1 MANETERQSAIAFLT
16 PLVELKTEWE
26 QKKRD
31 KSNAQYEL
39 NRVKKILETHFED
52 DEEKATAVNKVKSI
66 PRKAGLLSILG
77 FLFLFLGLVGIANV
91 LIVIDTINISFR
103 RDDYA
108 LVVLVMSLISFLLMA
123 FKMDFYKVSKTY
135 QVSDLNRKL
144 LVKLFIFGSILG
156 FVGWNMTW
164 HEYLKDYY
172 DDYLNY
178 HRNKTW
184 FELFKY
190 GHDIVRFPIVM
201 GVMGGLGLLLTWLT
215 VFFKFYLSAR
225 FLKKAY
231 KEKQDGERES
241 VKEVQEYYVELQDQ
255 AELSAREL
263 ADFEE
268 KKLPHLTQSVPADFL
283 ERDKLRVALDG
294 LLSQR
299 ANSLS
304 EAYNYVDDIFF
315 KREMLSQQSALE
327 SRARSAEYAAAE
339 AKRRAES
346 AESDAA
352 YARREAERAQSQASW
367 AQQQASWAAHDAA
380 VLNAYT
386 KK

>member
-26 QKKRD
+26 QKKQD
-31 KSNAQYEL
+31 KYKFQCEL
-39 NRVKKILETHFED
+39 NRVKEILENHFKD

-91 LIVIDTINISFR
+91 LIVTDIINISFR
-103 RDDYA
+103 SDDYA
-108 LVVLVMSLISFLLMA
+108 LVVLVISLISFLLMA

-144 LVKLFIFGSILG
+144 FVKLFIFGSILV
-156 FVGWNMTW
+156 FVGWNITW

-172 DDYLNY
+172 DNYL
-178 HRNKTW
+178 NKTW
-184 FELFKY
+184 SELFKY
-190 GHDIVRFPIVM
+190 KHPIVM
-201 GVMGGLGLLLTWLT
+201 FLIVIGIAGGLGLLLTWLT

-231 KEKQDGERES
+231 KEKQDDERES
-241 VKEVQEYYVELQDQ
+241 VKEAQEYYAELQEQ

-283 ERDKLRVALDG
+283 EWDKLRVALDG

-304 EAYNYVDDIFF
+304 EAYNYVDDVFF
-315 KREMLSQQSALE
+315 KRQMLSQQSELE

-346 AESDAA
+346 AESEAA
-352 YARREAERAQSQASW
+352 YARREAERAQSQASR

-386 KK
+386 RK

>member
-31 KSNAQYEL
+31 KYNSQCEL
-39 NRVKKILETHFED
+39 NRVKEILENHFKD

-91 LIVIDTINISFR
+91 LIVIDIINISLFGA
-103 RDDYA
+103 DYP
-108 LVVLVMSLISFLLMA
+108 LVVLVISLISFLLMV

-156 FVGWNMTW
+156 FVGWNMAW
-164 HEYLKDYY
+164 HEYLKYYY
-172 DDYLNY
+172 DDYLNM
-178 HRNKTW
+178 TW
-184 FELFKY
+184 SELFKY
-190 GHDIVRFPIVM
+190 KHPIVM
-201 GVMGGLGLLLTWLT
+201 FLIVIGVMGGLGLLLTWLT

-241 VKEVQEYYVELQDQ
+241 VKEVQEYYAELQEQ

-283 ERDKLRVALDG
+283 EWDKLRVALDG

-304 EAYNYVDDIFF
+304 EAYNYVDDVFF
-315 KREMLSQQSALE
+315 KRQMLSQQSALE

-380 VLNAYT
+380 VLSAYT

>member
-39 NRVKKILETHFED
+39 NRVKKILETHFAD
-52 DEEKATAVNKVKSI
+52 DEKKATAVNKVKSI

-77 FLFLFLGLVGIANV
+77 FLFLFLGLVGITNI
-91 LIVIDTINISFR
+91 LIITDIIKISIH

-108 LVVLVMSLISFLLMA
+108 LVVLVMSLISFLLMV

-156 FVGWNMTW
+156 FVGWNMAW
-164 HEYLKDYY
+164 HEYLKYYY
-172 DDYLNY
+172 DDYLNM
-178 HRNKTW
+178 TW
-184 FELFKY
+184 SELFKY
-190 GHDIVRFPIVM
+190 KHPIVM
-201 GVMGGLGLLLTWLT
+201 FLIVIGVMGGLGLLLTWLT
-215 VFFKFYLSAR
+215 VFFKFYRSAR

-241 VKEVQEYYVELQDQ
+241 VKEAQEYYAELQEK
-255 AELSAREL
+255 AELSTREL

-268 KKLPHLTQSVPADFL
+268 KKLPQLTQSVPADCL
-283 ERDKLRVALDG
+283 EEDKLRVALDG

-304 EAYNYVDDIFF
+304 EAYNYVDDVFF
-315 KREMLSQQSALE
+315 KRQMLSQQSELE

-367 AQQQASWAAHDAA
+367 AQQQASWAAARSRS
-380 VLNAYT
+380 
-386 KK
+386 

>member
-26 QKKRD
+26 QKKQD
-31 KSNAQYEL
+31 KYKFQCEL
-39 NRVKKILETHFED
+39 NKVKKILENHFKD
-52 DEEKATAVNKVKSI
+52 DEEKATVVNKVKSI

-77 FLFLFLGLVGIANV
+77 FLFLFLGLVGITNI
-91 LIVIDTINISFR
+91 LIIIGIMNISLR

-108 LVVLVMSLISFLLMA
+108 LVVLVISVISFLLMV

-172 DDYLNY
+172 GDYLNE
-178 HRNKTW
+178 TW
-184 FELFKY
+184 SDLFKY
-190 GHDIVRFPIVM
+190 KHPIVM
-201 GVMGGLGLLLTWLT
+201 FPMVIGIAGGLGLLLTWLT

-241 VKEVQEYYVELQDQ
+241 VKEAQEYYAELQEQ

-283 ERDKLRVALDG
+283 EWDKLRVALDG

-304 EAYNYVDDIFF
+304 EAYNYVDDVFF
-315 KREMLSQQSALE
+315 KRQMLSQQSELE

-339 AKRRAES
+339 AKRRAEN

-352 YARREAERAQSQASW
+352 YARREAERAQSQTSR
-367 AQQQASWAAHDAA
+367 AQQQASWAEQQAII
-380 VLNAYT
+380 NAYT
-386 KK
+386 RK

>member
-16 PLVELKTEWE
+16 PLVKLKTEWE
-26 QKKRD
+26 QKKQD
-31 KSNAQYEL
+31 KYKFQCEL
-39 NRVKKILETHFED
+39 NRVKEILETHFKD
-52 DEEKATAVNKVKSI
+52 DEEKETAVNKVKSI
-66 PRKAGLLSILG
+66 PRKASLLSILG

-91 LIVIDTINISFR
+91 LIVVDIINISLFGA
-103 RDDYA
+103 DYP
-108 LVVLVMSLISFLLMA
+108 LVVLVISLISFLLMV

-156 FVGWNMTW
+156 FVGWNMAW
-164 HEYLKDYY
+164 HEYLKYYY
-172 DDYLNY
+172 DDYLNM
-178 HRNKTW
+178 TW
-184 FELFKY
+184 SELFKY
-190 GHDIVRFPIVM
+190 KHPIVM
-201 GVMGGLGLLLTWLT
+201 FLIVIGVMGGLGLLLTWLT

-304 EAYNYVDDIFF
+304 EAYNYVDDVFF

>member
-1 MANETERQSAIAFLT
+1 MANETERQSAITFLT

-39 NRVKKILETHFED
+39 NRVKKILETHFKD

-91 LIVIDTINISFR
+91 LIVIDIINISLFGA
-103 RDDYA
+103 DYP
-108 LVVLVMSLISFLLMA
+108 LVVLVISLISFLLMV

-156 FVGWNMTW
+156 FVGWNMAW

-172 DDYLNY
+172 DEYLNM
-178 HRNKTW
+178 TW
-184 FELFKY
+184 SELFKY
-190 GHDIVRFPIVM
+190 KHPIVM
-201 GVMGGLGLLLTWLT
+201 FLIVIGVMGGLGLLLTWLT

>member
-26 QKKRD
+26 QKKQD
-31 KSNAQYEL
+31 KYKFQCEL
-39 NRVKKILETHFED
+39 NKVKKILENHFKD
-52 DEEKATAVNKVKSI
+52 DEEKATVVNKVKSI

-77 FLFLFLGLVGIANV
+77 FLFLFLGLVGITNI
-91 LIVIDTINISFR
+91 LIIIGIMNISLR

-108 LVVLVMSLISFLLMA
+108 LVVLVISVISFLLMV

-172 DDYLNY
+172 DEYLNM
-178 HRNKTW
+178 TW
-184 FELFKY
+184 SELFKY
-190 GHDIVRFPIVM
+190 KHPIVMFLMVM

-241 VKEVQEYYVELQDQ
+241 VKEVQEYYAELQEQ

-283 ERDKLRVALDG
+283 EWDKLRVALDG

-304 EAYNYVDDIFF
+304 EAYNYVDDVFF
-315 KREMLSQQSALE
+315 KRQMLSQQSELE

-339 AKRRAES
+339 AKRRAEN

-352 YARREAERAQSQASW
+352 YARREAERAQSQTSR
-367 AQQQASWAAHDAA
+367 AQQQASWAEQQAII
-380 VLNAYT
+380 NAYT
-386 KK
+386 RK

>member
-26 QKKRD
+26 QKKQD
-31 KSNAQYEL
+31 KYKFQCEL
-39 NRVKKILETHFED
+39 NKVKKILENHFKD
-52 DEEKATAVNKVKSI
+52 DEEKSTVVNKVKSI

-77 FLFLFLGLVGIANV
+77 FLFLFLGLVGITNI
-91 LIVIDTINISFR
+91 LIVIDMINISFR

-108 LVVLVMSLISFLLMA
+108 LVVLVISLISFLLMV

-172 DDYLNY
+172 GDYLNE
-178 HRNKTW
+178 TW
-184 FELFKY
+184 YDLFKY
-190 GHDIVRFPIVM
+190 KHPIVM
-201 GVMGGLGLLLTWLT
+201 FLIVIGIAGGLGLLLTWLT

-231 KEKQDGERES
+231 KEKQDDERES
-241 VKEVQEYYVELQDQ
+241 VKEAQEYYAELQEK

-283 ERDKLRVALDG
+283 EWDKLRVALDG

-304 EAYNYVDDIFF
+304 EAYNYVDDVFF
-315 KREMLSQQSALE
+315 KRQMLSQQSELE

-339 AKRRAES
+339 AKRRAEN

-352 YARREAERAQSQASW
+352 YARREAERAQSQASR
-367 AQQQASWAAHDAA
+367 AQQQASWAEQQAII
-380 VLNAYT
+380 NAYT
-386 KK
+386 RK

>member
-1 MANETERQSAIAFLT
+1 M
-16 PLVELKTEWE
+16 V
-26 QKKRD
+26 
-31 KSNAQYEL
+31 
-39 NRVKKILETHFED
+39 
-52 DEEKATAVNKVKSI
+52 
-66 PRKAGLLSILG
+66 
-77 FLFLFLGLVGIANV
+77 
-91 LIVIDTINISFR
+91 
-103 RDDYA
+103 
-108 LVVLVMSLISFLLMA
+108 

-156 FVGWNMTW
+156 FVGWNMAW

-172 DDYLNY
+172 DEYLNM
-178 HRNKTW
+178 TW
-184 FELFKY
+184 SELFKY
-190 GHDIVRFPIVM
+190 KHPIVM
-201 GVMGGLGLLLTWLT
+201 FLIVIGVMGGLGLLLTWLT

>member
-39 NRVKKILETHFED
+39 NRVKKILETHFAD
-52 DEEKATAVNKVKSI
+52 DEEKATAVNEVKSI

-77 FLFLFLGLVGIANV
+77 FLFLFLGLVGITNI
-91 LIVIDTINISFR
+91 LIIKDIINISIR

-156 FVGWNMTW
+156 VVGWNITW
-164 HEYLKDYY
+164 HEYLKAYY

-184 FELFKY
+184 YELFKY
-190 GHDIVRFPIVM
+190 KHTIVM
-201 GVMGGLGLLLTWLT
+201 YPMLISIVGGLGLLLTWLT
-215 VFFKFYLSAR
+215 VFFKFYLPAR

-241 VKEVQEYYVELQDQ
+241 VKEAQEYYAELQEQ
-255 AELSAREL
+255 AELSAQEL

-268 KKLPHLTQSVPADFL
+268 KKLPHLIQSVPADFL
-283 ERDKLRVALDG
+283 EEDKLRVALDG

-304 EAYNYVDDIFF
+304 EAYNYVDDVFF
-315 KREMLSQQSALE
+315 KREMINQQSALE

-386 KK
+386 RK

>member
-26 QKKRD
+26 QKKQD
-31 KSNAQYEL
+31 KYKFQCEL
-39 NRVKKILETHFED
+39 NKVKKILENHFKD
-52 DEEKATAVNKVKSI
+52 DEEKATVVNKVKSI

-77 FLFLFLGLVGIANV
+77 FLFLFLGLVGITNI
-91 LIVIDTINISFR
+91 LIIIDIMNISLR

-108 LVVLVMSLISFLLMA
+108 LVVLVISLISFLLMV

-172 DDYLNY
+172 DEYLNM
-178 HRNKTW
+178 TW
-184 FELFKY
+184 SELFKY
-190 GHDIVRFPIVM
+190 KHPIVMFLMVM

-241 VKEVQEYYVELQDQ
+241 VKEVQEYYAELQEQ

-283 ERDKLRVALDG
+283 EWDKLRVALDG

-304 EAYNYVDDIFF
+304 EAYNYVDDVFF
-315 KREMLSQQSALE
+315 KRQMLSQQSALE

-380 VLNAYT
+380 VLSAYT